1 MPPLRFQVSHES
13 QQDHQPVP
21 TPRTRRKTLLEQ
33 QPQPSPK
40 MRPHGGL
47 WMTSTEGD
55 STHNTSQDSGLG
67 PSPFLHQNGLF
78 PRSSPANSQ
87 NGAGPLR
94 PSTVSPP
101 PPLPPKK
108 RMSPA
113 PSNVFSPTLMV
124 KSPSYGNYYN
134 SNPITEQAT
143 PHFHPQQQ
151 PPRVSS
157 MEFIRT
163 QDFIPA
169 PPSSSQNSSIV
180 DHTNPRSSLK
190 KQQHRHRI
198 EAHRNSILIFS
209 SDEEED
215 ILHHTRI
222 AAANQEHVMNEP
234 FPPELDFAQVTGH
247 SEFRPHLPPP
257 PPPRDPKRRLYLSGS
272 PVCQVHHRPVSYSFE
287 KPDVV
292 QTRTPVQ
299 ARPRSSSAFVAQ
311 AHVYP
316 SHRVLETPPPLRSR
330 SVVANDSKLGRGGSR
345 AASASS
351 YFRYS
356 VPDLVQPQME
366 YWKSPPPPF
375 VPTFDP
381 NLTREEEN
389 DMPPPRPPRP
399 NLRKKLS
406 NTSNDSRGRDSAIG
420 LSHGPSP
427 VSHHHHH
434 GKSSPSSS
442 SVASKD
448 SGIPET
454 TTAIST
460 ASILL
465 PHQTPGA
472 SSVLDTT
479 TTTQNCNYEKE
490 ASTEATEEEVEVI
503 ECSDN
508 DEEEESTESFSPPRT
523 NESHPGFSSKTRRSL
538 FRAAINEIEDVFKQL
553 QADTDLLDR
562 AERRDLPTAHQEL
575 IAQSRSNTSLN
586 TDTEMLFSDMDN
598 FMNWNTSSS
607 FENIP
612 EGRQRTPSARRS
624 GVPDKT
630 KDDMVYR
637 ICRDNNKVHSGQDPG
652 VKLNQSYL
660 LLSPAMTPAS
670 SMANVPSIDYYG
682 NLGKSKKEIITR

>member
-1 MPPLRFQVSHES
+1 
-13 QQDHQPVP
+13 
-21 TPRTRRKTLLEQ
+21 
-33 QPQPSPK
+33 
-40 MRPHGGL
+40 
-47 WMTSTEGD
+47 MTSTEGD

-67 PSPFLHQNGLF
+67 PSPFLHQNGF
-78 PRSSPANSQ
+78 PRSSPAASQ
-87 NGAGPLR
+87 NGAGPR

-108 RMSPA
+108 RTSPA

-134 SNPITEQAT
+134 SNPVTDQAN
-143 PHFHPQQQ
+143 HFHPQQQ
-151 PPRVSS
+151 PRVSS

-163 QDFIPA
+163 QDFIPPPMMSSA
-169 PPSSSQNSSIV
+169 PSSQNSSIV

-215 ILHHTRI
+215 VLHHTRI
-222 AAANQEHVMNEP
+222 ANQEQVMNEP

-247 SEFRPHLPPP
+247 SEFRPHMPPP

-330 SVVANDSKLGRGGSR
+330 SVANDSKLGRGGSR

-460 ASILL
+460 ASIL
-465 PHQTPGA
+465 PHQMPGGA
-472 SSVLDTT
+472 VLDTT
-479 TTTQNCNYEKE
+479 TQNGTTHYQNNYVKE
-490 ASTEATEEEVEVI
+490 PSTEDILTTATEEEVEVI

-508 DEEEESTESFSPPRT
+508 EEEESTESFSPPRT
-523 NESHPGFSSKTRRSL
+523 NENHPGFSSKTRRSL

-586 TDTEMLFSDMDN
+586 TDTENMLFSDMDN

-670 SMANVPSIDYYG
+670 SMANVPSLDYYG
-682 NLGKSKKEIITR
+682 NLGKDKILTRVMICD